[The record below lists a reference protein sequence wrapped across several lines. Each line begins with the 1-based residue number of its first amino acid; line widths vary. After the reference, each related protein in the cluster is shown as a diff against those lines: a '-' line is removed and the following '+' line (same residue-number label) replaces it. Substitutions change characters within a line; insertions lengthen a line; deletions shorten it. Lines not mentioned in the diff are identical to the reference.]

1 MCKGV
6 CRPGQVRVQRGLVS
20 LQLGKLLSNQVKFL
34 QSQGNQ
40 CTIRSSLYNQV
51 KLVFDKS

>member
-1 MCKGV
+1 MERCV
-6 CRPGQVRVQRGLVS
+6 STRSSQSQRGLVS
-20 LQLGKLLSNQVKFL
+20 LQLGKLLSNHVKFL

-40 CTIRSSLYNQV
+40 CTIRLSLYNQV